1 MSKIVNIQETC
12 VITKDDKGNLSLVG
26 KAKEVLTSMEKKKV
40 TVNILINEGKKEE
53 VEKFLKDNN
62 VPYSSIITNGEDTNA
77 DVTVMPGSKVVT
89 LDNDWSWC
97 LENIVRRLWGEKRKE
112 APKSEQEQMDS
123 RMDDYIKW
131 AKPRKQ
137 GYDVSCG

>member
-1 MSKIVNIQETC
+1 MSKIVNIQESC
-12 VITKDDKGNLSLVG
+12 VVTKDDKGSLSLVG
-26 KAKEVLTSMEKKKV
+26 KAKEAMTSMEKNKV
-40 TVNILINEGKKEE
+40 TVNILVNEGNEKE

-62 VPYSSIITNGEDTNA
+62 VPYTSILAKGEDSKA

-137 GYDVSCG
+137 NNDLACG